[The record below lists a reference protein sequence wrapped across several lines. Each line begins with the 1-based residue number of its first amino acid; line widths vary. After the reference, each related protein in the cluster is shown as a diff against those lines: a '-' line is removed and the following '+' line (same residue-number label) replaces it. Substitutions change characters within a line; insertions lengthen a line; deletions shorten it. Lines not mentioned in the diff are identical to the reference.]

1 MQIKNTIDTQTQKIT
16 STGEDVE
23 KSVTLYILLT
33 M

>member
-1 MQIKNTIDTQTQKIT
+1 MQIKNTIDIQTQKIP

-33 M
+33 I